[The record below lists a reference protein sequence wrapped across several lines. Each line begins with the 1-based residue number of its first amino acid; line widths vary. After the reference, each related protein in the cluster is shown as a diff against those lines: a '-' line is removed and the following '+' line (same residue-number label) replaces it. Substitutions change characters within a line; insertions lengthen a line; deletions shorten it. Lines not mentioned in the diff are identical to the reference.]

1 MTSFD
6 EIYSKS
12 KSYYQEIASGNKP
25 WIRIGTAVCGEAAG
39 SKEVVD
45 RIKSDLSSLGI
56 DANVSEVGCIGLCY
70 AEPIV
75 DVVKPG
81 MPRIFYG
88 NVNPDIASEIVKSY
102 VSEDDYR
109 PDLAL
114 ATMGESG
121 VDGVE
126 DIKNLPM
133 WSKQVRVA
141 LRNCG
146 NIDPMQIDQYI
157 ATGGYAA
164 LDKAVNN
171 MTPEEVL
178 KVN

>member
-12 KSYYQEIASGNKP
+12 RSYYQELESGNKP

-56 DANVSEVGCIGLCY
+56 DANISEVGCIGLCY

-75 DVVKPG
+75 DIVKPG
-81 MPRIFYG
+81 RPRIFYG
-88 NVNPDIASEIVKSY
+88 NVNPDIASAIVKSY
-102 VSEDDYR
+102 ISEDDYR

-114 ATMGESG
+114 ATMGESS
-121 VDGVE
+121 VDGVM
-126 DIKNLPM
+126 DIKDLPM

-146 NIDPMQIDQYI
+146 NIDPKEIGQYI
-157 ATGGYAA
+157 AMGGYAA
-164 LDKAVNN
+164 LDKAVNS
-171 MTPEEVL
+171 MTPEEV
-178 KVN
+178 